1 MSDEFGSPQEAAMHV
16 RRADSRWQAA
26 VHGFDAYP
34 DRLRRLADAAEAER
48 KALLFADLCNVKW
61 KPQPGARGLRL
72 AAELDPG
79 NRIGPEELWAKFDK
93 ALDQLG
99 IALEGDGFAQLAAV
113 FGSLSA
119 AAIEIADALE
129 QPDEISKTG

>member
-48 KALLFADLCNVKW
+48 KALLFADL
-61 KPQPGARGLRL
+61 ATSS
-72 AAELDPG
+72 
-79 NRIGPEELWAKFDK
+79 
-93 ALDQLG
+93 
-99 IALEGDGFAQLAAV
+99 
-113 FGSLSA
+113 GSLSLARA
-119 AAIEIADALE
+119 AR
-129 QPDEISKTG
+129 G